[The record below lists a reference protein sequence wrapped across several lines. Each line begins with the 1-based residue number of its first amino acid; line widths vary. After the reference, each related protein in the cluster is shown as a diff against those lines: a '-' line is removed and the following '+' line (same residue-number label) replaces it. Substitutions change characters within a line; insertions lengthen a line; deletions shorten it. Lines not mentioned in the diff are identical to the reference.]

1 MFFSSKTV
9 THTLKI
15 EGMSCKHC
23 SASVQKALEAVDGVK
38 KAVVDLEGKSATVT
52 AKDSVTR
59 SSLISAVENAG
70 FKAE

>member
-1 MFFSSKTV
+1 MLFGSKT
-9 THTLKI
+9 THTLKV

-23 SASVQKALEAVDGVK
+23 VATVRKALEGVAGVK

-52 AKDSVTR
+52 AKDSVKR
-59 SSLISAVENAG
+59 ADLIAAVEKAG

>member
-1 MFFSSKTV
+1 MFFASKT

-59 SSLISAVENAG
+59 ASLIAAVEGAG